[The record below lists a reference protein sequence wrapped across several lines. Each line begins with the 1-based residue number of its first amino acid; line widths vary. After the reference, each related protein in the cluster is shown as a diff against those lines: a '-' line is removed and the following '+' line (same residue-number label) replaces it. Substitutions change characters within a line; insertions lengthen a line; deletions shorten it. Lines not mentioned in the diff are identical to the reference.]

1 MGLKE
6 ADESKLLS
14 RLEKLGRDVSA
25 LRFLVMV
32 VLVGGG
38 DQIYI
43 SDLIRAEQAK
53 LNSGLDVCLGK
64 ADTLGKLRSMHQ
76 HHRHCH
82 HEEHYSIHT
91 NGSGT
96 IVLENSEKGTFGFL
110 FLCVCDSVA
119 MTATVDVAD
128 SQTKTVA
135 KVVEQQK
142 EEVAIT
148 LIPFDNI
155 IIIITPSVLIGII

>member
-1 MGLKE
+1 
-6 ADESKLLS
+6 
-14 RLEKLGRDVSA
+14 
-25 LRFLVMV
+25 
-32 VLVGGG
+32 
-38 DQIYI
+38 
-43 SDLIRAEQAK
+43 
-53 LNSGLDVCLGK
+53 
-64 ADTLGKLRSMHQ
+64 
-76 HHRHCH
+76 
-82 HEEHYSIHT
+82 
-91 NGSGT
+91 
-96 IVLENSEKGTFGFL
+96 
-110 FLCVCDSVA
+110 